1 MSIQLGD
8 IVPDFTQQSTA
19 GELNF
24 YDYLGDS
31 WGILFSH
38 PKDFTPV
45 CTTELGRA
53 AALKSGFAERN
64 VKIVG
69 ISVDGLENHDAWFAD
84 IKETQ
89 GQEVNF
95 PVIADHDRK
104 VANLYGMIHPNASD
118 TTTVRSVYM
127 VDHNKKLRLTIT
139 YPPSTGRNFDELL
152 RAIDSLQLT
161 DNYKVATPVD
171 WQKGDD
177 VIILPSINNEDA
189 KKLFPHGWDEQR
201 PYLRVTSDPSK

>member
-1 MSIQLGD
+1 MALQLGD
-8 IVPDFTQQSTA
+8 IVPDFQQDSTQGKISFH
-19 GELNF
+19 EW
-24 YDYLGDS
+24 LGDS
-31 WGILFSH
+31 WGVLFSH

-64 VKIVG
+64 VKVIG
-69 ISVDGLENHDAWFAD
+69 LSVDGLDNHEKWFAD

-95 PVIADHDRK
+95 PVIADSDRK
-104 VANLYGMIHPNASD
+104 VANLYGMIHPNASE
-118 TTTVRSVYM
+118 TATVRSVY
-127 VDHNKKLRLTIT
+127 VIDHNKKLRLTIT

-171 WQKGDD
+171 WQAGDD
-177 VIILPSINNEDA
+177 VIILPSLDNEAA
-189 KKLFPHGWDEQR
+189 KELFPQGWDEQK
-201 PYLRVTSDPSK
+201 PYLRVVKQPG